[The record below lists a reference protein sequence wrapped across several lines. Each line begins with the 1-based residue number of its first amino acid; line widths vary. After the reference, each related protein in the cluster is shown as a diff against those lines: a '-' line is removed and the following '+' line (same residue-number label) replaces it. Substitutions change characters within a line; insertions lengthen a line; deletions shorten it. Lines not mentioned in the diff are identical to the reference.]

1 MNNGL
6 VVHHSRTLY
15 DNTSKRF
22 LILKEV
28 FDRMGFSVL
37 PKTISLVGFTQSY
50 LFEHSGY
57 SRDRHVV
64 YYIGTDGSYRLD
76 DGSYRLE
83 VWKDEPLML
92 KRWHQLRAS

>member
-1 MNNGL
+1 MTNNGL

-28 FDRMGFSVL
+28 FDRMGDTVL

-57 SRDRHVV
+57 NRDRHVV
-64 YYIGTDGSYRLD
+64 YYIGTDD
-76 DGSYRLE
+76 SYRLE

-92 KRWHQLRAS
+92 KRWHQLRGN

>member
-28 FDRMGFSVL
+28 FDRMGDTVL

-57 SRDRHVV
+57 NRDSRDRHVV
-64 YYIGTDGSYRLD
+64 YYIGTDD
-76 DGSYRLE
+76 SYRLE

-92 KRWHQLRAS
+92 KRWHQLRGN

>member
-1 MNNGL
+1 MTINGL

-28 FDRMGFSVL
+28 FDRMGDSVL
-37 PKTISLVGFTQSY
+37 PKHISLVGFTQSY

-57 SRDRHVV
+57 NRDRHVV
-64 YYIGTDGSYRLD
+64 YYIGTDGSYE
-76 DGSYRLE
+76 LE

-92 KRWHQLRAS
+92 KRWHQLRGN

>member
-1 MNNGL
+1 MTNGL

-28 FDRMGFSVL
+28 FDRMGDTVL
-37 PKTISLVGFTQSY
+37 PKHISLVGFTQSH
-50 LFEHSGY
+50 LFVSSGY
-57 SRDRHVV
+57 SRCRHVV
-64 YYIGTDGSYRLD
+64 YYIGTDD
-76 DGSYRLE
+76 SYRLE

>member
-28 FDRMGFSVL
+28 FDRMGVNVL
-37 PKTISLVGFTQSY
+37 PKDISLVGFTQSY
-50 LFEHSGY
+50 LFEYRGNP
-57 SRDRHVV
+57 DRNVM
-64 YYIGTDGSYRLD
+64 YYIGTDGSYT
-76 DGSYRLE
+76 YTLE

>member
-22 LILKEV
+22 LMLKEV
-28 FDRMGFSVL
+28 FDRMGDTVL
-37 PKTISLVGFTQSY
+37 PKHISLVGFTQSY
-50 LFEHSGY
+50 LFEHIGY
-57 SRDRHVV
+57 NYNPDRNAT
-64 YYIGTDGSYRLD
+64 YYIGTDGSYE
-76 DGSYRLE
+76 LE

-92 KRWHQLRAS
+92 KRWHQLRGN